1 MEQTEQQVKLYDP
14 LDVAEG
20 FSLAYGQAQDLL
32 VMIKAVKT
40 IYESEIQL
48 IRDAYNHPD
57 LAMLSLERLLNII
70 KLMLSDFIDFSKS
83 QEEFYINQV

>member
-40 IYESEIQL
+40 IYESEIQYFGYITEGNRPHVHYGL
-48 IRDAYNHPD
+48 RE
-57 LAMLSLERLLNII
+57 LSENR
-70 KLMLSDFIDFSKS
+70 KQM
-83 QEEFYINQV
+83 Q